1 MAARLSQC
9 CPVLSSLTSLLLP
22 LRCHCRR
29 PAEEEWRKQYNREE
43 RKKRFV
49 EQGMAE
55 KRAAKKGRWDKG

>member
-1 MAARLSQC
+1 M
-9 CPVLSSLTSLLLP
+9 LSSLTSLLLP